1 MQALLLIL
9 KVLPLFLS
17 IVKMLMERRLT
28 LQATEEVVASL
39 QQAADYLIMRSNL
52 ARAEVKDTDEAV
64 IADEFNRDRP

>member
-39 QQAADYLIMRSNL
+39 EQAADYLIMRSNL

-64 IADEFNRDRP
+64 IADEYNRDRT